1 MVHKIALLVGGTA
14 VAAVLAVA
22 LAAAGF
28 SPNTPD
34 ARASDPT
41 ADPTAG
47 GTPSPTTVTDTVYVA
62 PVPAPKV
69 IHVTKPAAANPK
81 RKALPPIVIHKT
93 KPSGEHEGGD
103 KGGD

>member
-1 MVHKIALLVGGTA
+1 MVHKMALIVGGMA

-28 SPNTPD
+28 APTTPN

-41 ADPTAG
+41 ADPTAAA
-47 GTPSPTTVTDTVYVA
+47 TTKTVTDTVYVA

-69 IHVTKPAAANPK
+69 IHVTKPAAANPN
-81 RKALPPIVIHKT
+81 RKALPPIVIHRT
-93 KPSGEHEGGD
+93 KHSGEDDGGD